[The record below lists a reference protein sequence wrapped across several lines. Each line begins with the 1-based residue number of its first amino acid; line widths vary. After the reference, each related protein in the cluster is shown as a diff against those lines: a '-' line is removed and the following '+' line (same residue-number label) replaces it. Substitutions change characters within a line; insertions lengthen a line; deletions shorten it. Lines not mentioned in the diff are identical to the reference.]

1 MKPFTRQALSGSHLI
16 TACLIFFSL
25 VNCSTMPKQMPNKL
39 TIKST
44 GETFHVD
51 TIISARTGQPVTFEA
66 MLEDLDGVRV
76 IYVGETHINSHH
88 HLIQKRL
95 VEALH
100 QQHPDLT
107 VGMEMFD
114 HRYDP
119 VLAQW
124 SAGQL
129 DSEAFI
135 EKTHWYVRRSGWGYN
150 FELYA
155 PIFEVVQTKGLRLV
169 GLNVPGWI
177 QPKISASG
185 LANLLPDERRM
196 LAAEID
202 TGNEDHRAYVEAI
215 FNDNPHHK
223 IKSFE
228 YFYEAQCAWED
239 TMAESIARKLAAG
252 PMVVVIGNG
261 HIQYKYG
268 VPNRAYDRNP
278 VPFRTVYLA
287 SVGAEVD
294 LDLADYI
301 WVTP

>member
-1 MKPFTRQALSGSHLI
+1 MKPSTRQALSGSHRI
-16 TACLIFFSL
+16 IACLTLFFL
-25 VNCSTMPKQMPNKL
+25 VSCSTMPKQMSNQL

-44 GETFHVD
+44 GESFHVD
-51 TIISARTGQPVTFEA
+51 TIISAHNGQPVSFEA
-66 MLEDLDGVRV
+66 MMEDLVGVRV
-76 IYVGETHINSHH
+76 VYVGETHINSHH

-95 VEALH
+95 IETLH

-124 SAGQL
+124 SNGTF
-129 DSEAFI
+129 DREAFI
-135 EKTHWYVRRSGWGYN
+135 QKAHWKVRGTGWRFP

-155 PIFEVVQTKGLRLV
+155 PIFETIQLKDIRLV

-177 QPKISASG
+177 PAKISASG
-185 LANLLPDERRM
+185 LTSLLPDERQM
-196 LAAEID
+196 LATEID
-202 TGNEDHRAYVEAI
+202 TSIEDHRTYVEAV
-215 FNDNPHHK
+215 FTSNPHHQ
-223 IKSFE
+223 IKSFD

-239 TMAESIARKLAAG
+239 TMAESIARKLGQG
-252 PMVVVIGNG
+252 PMVVVVGNG

-268 VPNRAYDRNP
+268 VPNRAYKRNQAS
-278 VPFRTVYLA
+278 FRTIYLA

>member
-1 MKPFTRQALSGSHLI
+1 MKPSTRQALSGSHLI

-25 VNCSTMPKQMPNKL
+25 ASCFTMPKQMPNTL

-66 MLEDLDGVRV
+66 MLEDLAGVRV
-76 IYVGETHINSHH
+76 IYVGETHINRHH

-95 VEALH
+95 VEAL
-100 QQHPDLT
+100 QQEHPDLT

-119 VLAQW
+119 VLAKW

-129 DSEAFI
+129 DREAFI
-135 EKTHWYVRRSGWGYN
+135 KETHWYVRRSGWGYN

-155 PIFEVVQTKGLRLV
+155 PIFEVIQAKGLRLV

-177 QPKISASG
+177 QPKVSASG
-185 LANLLPDERRM
+185 LENLLPDERRM
-196 LAAEID
+196 LAAKID

-215 FNDNPHHK
+215 FNENPHHQ

-228 YFYEAQCAWED
+228 NFYEAQCAWED
-239 TMAESIARKLAAG
+239 TMAESIARKLVAG

-278 VPFRTVYLA
+278 APFRTVYLA
-287 SVGAEVD
+287 SVGSEVD

>member
-1 MKPFTRQALSGSHLI
+1 MKLPAWLTLPGSHLI
-16 TACLIFFSL
+16 AACLIFLSL
-25 VNCSTMPKQMPNKL
+25 ASCTTMPKQVPNKL
-39 TIKST
+39 TVKST
-44 GETFHVD
+44 GETFHID
-51 TIISARTGQPVTFEA
+51 TIISAHTGQPVTFEA
-66 MLEDLDGVRV
+66 MLKDLAGVRV
-76 IYVGETHINSHH
+76 VYVGETHTNRHH

-100 QQHPDLT
+100 QRHPDLT

-124 SAGQL
+124 SAGAL
-129 DSEAFI
+129 DREAFL
-135 EKTHWYVRRSGWGYN
+135 EKTHWKVRGTGWRYP

-155 PIFEVVQTKGLRLV
+155 PIFETIQMKDIRLV

-177 QPKISASG
+177 PAKISASG
-185 LANLLPDERRM
+185 LDNLLPDEREM
-196 LAAEID
+196 IATEID
-202 TGNEDHRAYVEAI
+202 TGNEDHRAYVEAV
-215 FNDNPHHK
+215 FNNNPHHQ
-223 IKSFE
+223 IKSFDF
-228 YFYEAQCAWED
+228 FYEAQCAWED
-239 TMAESIARKLAAG
+239 TMAESITRKQAAG
-252 PMVVVIGNG
+252 PMVIVIGNG

-268 VPNRAYDRNP
+268 VPNRAYNRNQA
-278 VPFRTVYLA
+278 PFRTVYLA